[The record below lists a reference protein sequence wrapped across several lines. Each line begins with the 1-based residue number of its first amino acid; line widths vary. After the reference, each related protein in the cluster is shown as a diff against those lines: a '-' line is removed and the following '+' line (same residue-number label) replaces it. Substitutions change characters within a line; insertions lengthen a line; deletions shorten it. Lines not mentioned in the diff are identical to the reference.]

1 MRFLAE
7 PTIALYLMSNVK
19 GLLPNKIKQRL
30 ECDHNKSLYLL
41 QTSVVFGGVRQQKRF
56 LHWKRGKVSVE
67 WGNVGYTMWDVL
79 CGICYVVVEYAMW
92 DVLWLN
98 LNWGTTLWALLH
110 LNEESGL
117 EKGDLKFWLRESQ
130 EWWWWWWRW
139 GWRKWPYP
147 ISDRHQWKTLAS
159 FPSNRLRLNSYETL
173 PKAQRTQASSTM
185 TYLSALT

>member
-79 CGICYVVVEYAMW
+79 CGICYVVVEYAKW

-98 LNWGTTLWALLH
+98 LNWGTTLWACLH

-117 EKGDLKFWLRESQ
+117 EKGDLKFWLQ
-130 EWWWWWWRW
+130 ELLMTRMMMMM
-139 GWRKWPYP
+139 RMVP
-147 ISDRHQWKTLAS
+147 HQWPPSMEDPRL
-159 FPSNRLRLNSYETL
+159 FPIEQAAAQQLRNIAKVLWL
-173 PKAQRTQASSTM
+173 IWV
-185 TYLSALT
+185 L

>member
-79 CGICYVVVEYAMW
+79 CGIYYVVVEYAMW

-98 LNWGTTLWALLH
+98 LNWGTTLWACLH

-130 EWWWWWWRW
+130 EWWWWWWWRW
-139 GWRKWPYP
+139 DGENGRTPSVTAINGRPSPLSHRTGCDSSVTKHCQRYNGP
-147 ISDRHQWKTLAS
+147 RHRVLWLIWV
-159 FPSNRLRLNSYETL
+159 L
-173 PKAQRTQASSTM
+173 
-185 TYLSALT
+185 